1 MKVVQIP
8 NYHIFVRDLQLE
20 WRKGD
25 RQEALSLT
33 VELNIDAPPDFTSDR
48 YKFVT
53 CYDRV
58 VQGAKSKA
66 SSGGFKSLEALGTDI
81 AIHCL
86 DDHRVERV
94 SIALE
99 ANDQSASGAGG
110 CTIVRHR
117 SGTREVS

>member
-20 WRKGD
+20 WNKGV

-48 YKFVT
+48 YKLVT

-66 SSGGFKSLEALGTDI
+66 SSGGFKSLAALGTDI

-86 DDHRVERV
+86 DDRRVERV

-99 ANDQSASGAGG
+99 ANDRSASGAGG
-110 CTIVRHR
+110 CASVRHR
-117 SGTREVS
+117 SGTGEVS

>member
-1 MKVVQIP
+1 MNFVQVP

-20 WRKGD
+20 WHNGD

-33 VELNIDAPPDFTSDR
+33 VELNIDAPPDFISDR

-58 VQGAKSKA
+58 VQGAKTRA

-86 DDHRVERV
+86 DDRRAERV

-99 ANDQSASGAGG
+99 ANDRSASGAGG

-117 SGTREVS
+117 SGTVEVS

>member
-20 WRKGD
+20 WHKGD

-33 VELNIDAPPDFTSDR
+33 VVLNIDAPPDFTSDR
-48 YKFVT
+48 YRFVT

-66 SSGGFKSLEALGTDI
+66 SSL
-81 AIHCL
+81 HCIG
-86 DDHRVERV
+86 
-94 SIALE
+94 S
-99 ANDQSASGAGG
+99 
-110 CTIVRHR
+110 
-117 SGTREVS
+117 

>member
-20 WRKGD
+20 WHKGD

-66 SSGGFKSLEALGTDI
+66 SSGGLKSLEALGTDI

-99 ANDQSASGAGG
+99 ANVQSASGAGG
-110 CTIVRHR
+110 CSIVRHR
-117 SGTREVS
+117 SGTGEVS

>member
-20 WRKGD
+20 WHKGD

-48 YKFVT
+48 YRFVA

-66 SSGGFKSLEALGTDI
+66 SSGGFTSLQALGTDI

-99 ANDQSASGAGG
+99 ANGQSASGAGG
-110 CTIVRHR
+110 CSIVRHR
-117 SGTREVS
+117 SGTGEVS